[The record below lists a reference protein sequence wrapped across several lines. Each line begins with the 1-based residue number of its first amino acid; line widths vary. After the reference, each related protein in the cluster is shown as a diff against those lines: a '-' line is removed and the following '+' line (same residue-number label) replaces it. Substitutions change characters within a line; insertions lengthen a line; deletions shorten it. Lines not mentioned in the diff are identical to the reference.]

1 MQDSL
6 QDAADL
12 LMHSASEDFAQQTTP
27 ELSSNVLNTNDDHY
41 ARQQRDIIQ
50 R

>member
-12 LMHSASEDFAQQTTP
+12 LMHSASEDLFQQTTP
-27 ELSSNVLNTNDDHY
+27 DLT
-41 ARQQRDIIQ
+41 
-50 R
+50 